1 MCMCRIRL
9 GFLSAIAVAI
19 CVLVVV
25 VLFYI
30 NETVNTGLMRAHTAF
45 LLPTVAS
52 THLVSARK
60 HFLYMHHRDGV
71 PLAHCADL
79 RPRPGSR
86 YAILVEYIG
95 HKYVYLL
102 SALKLGVRLHLYLV
116 SVRHETDLIL
126 EIVREVPPLVTDTDV
141 VSALRAGYDQVCH
154 TRPIDGGLYN
164 RFGIF
169 NMTQYESVLYLD
181 SDIIPVND
189 VSDLIRNGTLALQAA
204 GKHAMWTH
212 EIRADWFNAG
222 VMLVLPEPDIF
233 NQLMGLLQK
242 LLDSGHIKYI
252 NDLFGQEFL
261 PDINKKDQAILNH
274 VFHAQKDN
282 ALRMSEKYN
291 ALLYEHTATSD
302 EVLRYA
308 HLIHLIYTKPWKEPW
323 CYLIYN
329 HGKICDLWFATP
341 TVLSQDFLDSHS
353 AYATKS

>member
-1 MCMCRIRL
+1 MCIIRL
-9 GFLSAIAVAI
+9 GFLSAITVTL
-19 CVLVVV
+19 CVIVVI

-30 NETVNTGLMRAHTAF
+30 NETVNIGLLRVHAAF

-60 HFLYMHHRDGV
+60 HFLYMRHRDGM
-71 PLAHCADL
+71 PLSRCVDL
-79 RPRPGSR
+79 CPRPDSR

-102 SALKLGVRLHLYLV
+102 SALKLGVRLHLYLQ
-116 SVRHETDLIL
+116 SIRHETDLIL
-126 EIVREVPPLVTDTDV
+126 EIVREVPPLVTDADV

-204 GKHAMWTH
+204 GKHVMWAH

-222 VMLVLPEPDIF
+222 VMLVLPNPDIF

-242 LLDSGHIKYI
+242 LLASGHIKFI
-252 NDLFGQEFL
+252 NHLFGEDFL
-261 PDINKKDQAILNH
+261 PYTNKKDQAILNH
-274 VFHAQKDN
+274 VFHAQKGN
-282 ALRMSEKYN
+282 ALRMPEKYN
-291 ALLYEHTATSD
+291 ALLFELTDTSE

-308 HLIHLIYTKPWKEPW
+308 HLIHFIDSKPWKDPN
-323 CYLIYN
+323 CYLKYN
-329 HGKICDLWFATP
+329 YGRICNMWFETP
-341 TVLSQDFLDSHS
+341 TVLSQVFLDAHS
-353 AYATKS
+353 AYAPKS